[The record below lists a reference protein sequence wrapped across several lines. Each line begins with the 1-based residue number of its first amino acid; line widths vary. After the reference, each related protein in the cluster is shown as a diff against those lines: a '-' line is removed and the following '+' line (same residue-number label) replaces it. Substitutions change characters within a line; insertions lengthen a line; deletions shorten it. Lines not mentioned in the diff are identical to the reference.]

1 MAKTIEDYKKD
12 YELAKA
18 AGDAAG
24 MKAANDAANA
34 LREAQGEQA
43 QYATTAIAE
52 VAAKSYTPVN
62 ATSAAG
68 IDYDNYLDEVAK
80 QQAYIAANSSAAQ
93 SMSEQEKQDK
103 YGDIMDATA
112 ESGYYTKDYAA
123 ALAAAQQYGVTVTPT
138 IYNGESGWYYVPKA
152 QRTVQEGTSGADEGL
167 LSDDDY
173 AIIQSL
179 KSQFTAAQ
187 QGYKAA
193 LAAGDTELA
202 AQYQAA
208 MDEAHLEAE
217 RIRAGYGYSGG
228 SDGSMY
234 ITSGALGTA
243 GSGYDEGYD
252 DLYSGG
258 TASAGSS
265 LSVPQGNSLSGYVE
279 DYSAYL
285 KQMNAASKASALA
298 ELKAAYEKNLAA
310 LDRAG
315 TGIAEQYQA
324 ARNLSA
330 GSSAVSGR
338 NFAEYAAA
346 AGLNNGT
353 AGQAE
358 LARSVTLQNNLN
370 GINTAEADTVA
381 DLQLARANAEIEYNN
396 AIAQAE
402 ATGDYQTASA
412 LYQEK
417 VRVQEAL
424 IELELQEQQDALK
437 RYQLEYQAQQ
447 DAISNQLAADKFAFQ
462 QQQYADS
469 LSQSQNSALAAYGE
483 AYLKLGIMPSSA
495 MLAAMGIS
503 SEDAQRYIAAMGK

>member
-12 YELAKA
+12 YEAAKA

-34 LREAQGEQA
+34 LRAAQGEQA
-43 QYATTAIAE
+43 QYAASDIAS
-52 VAAKSYTPVN
+52 VAAKAYTPVN
-62 ATSAAG
+62 STSAAG
-68 IDYDNYLDEVAK
+68 INYDNYLSEVAK
-80 QQAYIAANSSAAQ
+80 QQEYIAANPTAAQ
-93 SMSEQEKQDK
+93 THSAQEKQEK
-103 YGDIMDATA
+103 YGGIMDATA
-112 ESGYYTKDYAA
+112 ESGYYTRDYAA
-123 ALAAAQQYGVTVTPT
+123 AMAAAQQYGVTVTPT
-138 IYNGESGWYYVPKA
+138 IYNGESGWYYVPRA
-152 QRTVQEGTSGADEGL
+152 ERTVQAGTSGADEGL

-179 KSQFTAAQ
+179 KSDFAQ
-187 QGYKAA
+187 AQRNYKAA
-193 LAAGDTELA
+193 LAAGDTALA
-202 AQYQAA
+202 ARYQQE

-228 SDGSMY
+228 ADGSMH

-243 GSGYDEGYD
+243 DGGYDAGDDEGY
-252 DLYSGG
+252 SGG
-258 TASAGSS
+258 AGSS
-265 LSVPQGNSLSGYVE
+265 GGGLSVPQGGSLTGYVE
-279 DYSAYL
+279 DYSGYL
-285 KQMNAASKASALA
+285 SQMNAAAREAALA
-298 ELKAAYEKNLAA
+298 QLKAAYEKNLAA

-324 ARNLSA
+324 ARDLSA

-370 GINTAEADTVA
+370 GINTAEADAVA

-396 AIAQAE
+396 AIVQAE
-402 ATGDYQTASA
+402 ANGDYQTASA

-424 IELELQEQQDALK
+424 IELELQEQQNALK

-447 DAISNQLAADKFAFQ
+447 DAISNQLAADKFDFQ
-462 QQQYADS
+462 RQQYADS
-469 LSQSQNSALAAYGE
+469 LTRSQNSALAAYGE
-483 AYLKLGIMPSSA
+483 TYLKLGIMPSSA
-495 MLAAMGIS
+495 MLAAMGITAV
-503 SEDAQRYIAAMGK
+503 DAQRYIAALGK